1 MLRDHNCFA
10 PTFSGLVLLL
20 VTFFPAPAEAEQDDL
35 LLTMTFD
42 FSPDVPTPADPLSV
56 LIGFT
61 EGSFGISVQ
70 STVSNSVRT
79 VESDVFVDILITPP
93 PGPGGVVLPA
103 MVLLNPLVELG
114 TFEPGDYEIWGRV
127 IFEGADEP
135 LFSGRD
141 TFRVFSIPEPSSLLL
156 ACLAI
161 ACLPICGGCRW
172 IRRALTSPARS

>member
-1 MLRDHNCFA
+1 MLRENNCFV

-20 VTFFPAPAEAEQDDL
+20 VAFFPAPAEAEQDDL
-35 LLTMTFD
+35 SLTMTFD
-42 FSPDVPTPADPLSV
+42 FSQEIPTPADTLSV
-56 LIGFT
+56 LIGFA

-79 VESDVFVDILITPP
+79 VASDVFVDILITPP

-127 IFEGADEP
+127 IYEGAEEP

-141 TFRVFSIPEPSSLLL
+141 TFRVFPVPEPSSLLL
-156 ACLAI
+156 ACLAV
-161 ACLPICGGCRW
+161 ACLPICRGCRR
-172 IRRALTSPARS
+172 IRGALTLPAGS